1 MNPHHHHALWLR
13 GFRPF
18 FLGAAFFATIN
29 MVLWLGVLHQEW
41 NLDISGLTIFQ
52 WHAHEMIYGYAL
64 AVVAGFLLTATQ
76 NWTGRE
82 TLNGKDLAGLF
93 ALWVMARVFMAMGP
107 NWLLHA
113 AIADIFFVSTLTMAI
128 SGPVFEVRQWRQLPV
143 LGALVFLTAG
153 GVSFYLGLFM
163 GNSWL
168 VSASVYAG
176 LYLVL
181 GMILFMGRRVIPF
194 FTERG
199 VGYEVVLKNSRW
211 NDWLSWPLFLA
222 FVITEAFFRGSPW
235 GALVAATLFVMNG
248 LRLAGWYTPGIRS
261 KPLLWSL
268 YLAYLLITIGFAL
281 RALEAIVSL
290 PPLSTVH
297 VFGVGGIGLVTIS
310 MMPRVSLGHTGRSV
324 HEAPP
329 VVTVFVSLMVLSA
342 VFRVLLAWMD
352 PGHYRLWL
360 TVSGIFWIVAFAL
373 FIVSVGPMLV
383 RARTDAIST
392 GINKS

>member
-1 MNPHHHHALWLR
+1 
-13 GFRPF
+13 
-18 FLGAAFFATIN
+18 

-222 FVITEAFFRGSPW
+222 FIISEAYFRGSAW
-235 GALVAATLFVMNG
+235 GALVAASLFVLNS
-248 LRLAGWYTPGIRS
+248 LRLAGWYTRGIRS

-268 YLAYLLITIGFAL
+268 FLAYLLITVGFAL
-281 RALEAIVSL
+281 RALEAVIAM
-290 PPLSTVH
+290 PPLVAVH
-297 VFGVGGIGLVTIS
+297 TFAVGGIGLVTIS
-310 MMPRVSLGHTGRSV
+310 MMPRVSLGHTGRNV
-324 HEAPP
+324 HDAPA
-329 VVTVFVSLMVLSA
+329 VVTAFISLMALSG
-342 VFRVLLAWMD
+342 VFRVLTAWLD
-352 PGHYRLWL
+352 PAHHKLWL
-360 TVSGIFWIVAFAL
+360 TVSGILWVTAFLL
-373 FIVSVGPMLV
+373 FIVSIGPMLL
-383 RARTDAIST
+383 RARIDAEST
-392 GINKS
+392 GSKKS